1 MVLRIIAGAL
11 FLVGAAASSLYA
23 QGYPARAV
31 RLIMPFPPGGPID
44 ILGRILGQ
52 KLAIQLGQPVVPENR
67 GGAGGNVGTEYAA
80 KMPPDG
86 YTIVLVS
93 PSLSISPSL
102 YRKLNYDPV
111 KDFAPIALVAQT
123 PNVLLVHPAVP
134 AKTLKEL
141 IQLAKAHPGKLNF
154 GSGGAGTS
162 NHLAVE
168 MLKALAGVSMVHVP
182 YRGSG
187 EAMLSMIGGHLD
199 VVVVSVPPAI
209 PQIRAGKVRALA
221 VLRPERVASLPEVP
235 TAIEAG
241 TADYVVLTSFGMLA
255 PSGTPRDIVAR
266 LNAELVGIVA
276 MADVRDKMQS
286 AGLEPMSSSPEEY
299 AEFIKREIVRWAKVI
314 KDANVKVESGLR

>member
-1 MVLRIIAGAL
+1 MVLRIIVGAL
-11 FLVGAAASSLYA
+11 FLVGGATSPLYA

-255 PSGTPRDIVAR
+255 PAGTPRDIIAR

-314 KDANVKVESGLR
+314 KDANVKVE

>member
-182 YRGSG
+182 PGSEVG
-187 EAMLSMIGGHLD
+187 WHLHATQVETVYLLSGQAVLTVGATESALTVGCI
-199 VVVVSVPPAI
+199 VAI
-209 PQIRAGKVRALA
+209 PAGAEHALRN
-221 VLRPERVASLPEVP
+221 V
-235 TAIEAG
+235 G
-241 TADYVVLTSFGMLA
+241 TEPVELLA
-255 PSGTPRDIVAR
+255 FFTPPI
-266 LNAELVGIVA
+266 G
-276 MADVRDKMQS
+276 
-286 AGLEPMSSSPEEY
+286 
-299 AEFIKREIVRWAKVI
+299 
-314 KDANVKVESGLR
+314 